1 MKSIDIK
8 GSTRADISRQEVK
21 GLRDSGQVPCVMYGG
36 KEPVHFAAH
45 ASIFKDLIYTPNSHI
60 VNLDIDGN
68 SYRAILQEVQYHP
81 VDDAIIHIDFLEIN
95 DKNPVT
101 IGVPVKLTG
110 TSEGVREGG
119 KLLAKM
125 RKLKIKGLTSDL
137 PDFVEI
143 DITPLKIGNSVRV
156 RDLERK
162 GITFLDSPSNV
173 VVGVRVTRAVVEETP
188 VAAAATTAAP
198 AAATPV
204 AAPAK

>member
-1 MKSIDIK
+1 MKSIEIK
-8 GSTRADISRQEVK
+8 CSTRADITRQEVR

-45 ASIFKDLIYTPNSHI
+45 ASVFKDLIYTPNTHL
-60 VNLDIDGN
+60 VNLDIDGKM
-68 SYRAILQEVQYHP
+68 YQAILQEVQFHP
-81 VDDAIIHIDFLEIN
+81 VNDAIIHIDFLEIN

-101 IGVPVKLTG
+101 IGVPVRLSG

-125 RKLKIKGLTSDL
+125 RKLKIKGLAANL
-137 PDFVEI
+137 PDAIEI
-143 DITPLKIGNSVRV
+143 DITPLKIGSSIRV

-173 VVGVRVTRAVVEETP
+173 VVGVRVTRQVVEEVT
-188 VAAAATTAAP
+188 AAAATTAAAP
-198 AAATPV
+198 AAAAA